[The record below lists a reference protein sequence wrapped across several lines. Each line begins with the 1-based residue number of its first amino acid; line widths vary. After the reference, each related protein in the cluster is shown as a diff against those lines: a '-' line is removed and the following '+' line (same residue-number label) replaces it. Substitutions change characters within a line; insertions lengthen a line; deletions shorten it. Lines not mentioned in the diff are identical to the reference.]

1 LITPHPLEFPLL
13 QYSQERDLRFYGKI
27 AYFIQKERSA
37 VGGFKSPH
45 PPLQCAGEG
54 SLLVPEKLG
63 SNQRFWNRRT
73 VDADEWS
80 VRAFR
85 LPIQRPGNQL
95 FTGSSFPQNEHGGIC
110 RGNFLHLLQDLAHG
124 FTRTDNF
131 FKHRRAID
139 FFPQNDVLVPEPLLL
154 P

>member
-63 SNQRFWNRRT
+63 SNQRLRNRRT
-73 VDADEWS
+73 VHTDEDS
-80 VRAFR
+80 GCAFR
-85 LPIQRPGNQL
+85 SPMQSTSNQL
-95 FTGSSFPQNEHGGIC
+95 FAGASFAQNEHGGIC
-110 RGNFLHLLQDLAHG
+110 RRNFLHLLQDLAHG
-124 FTRTDNF
+124 F
-131 FKHRRAID
+131 
-139 FFPQNDVLVPEPLLL
+139 
-154 P
+154 